1 MGPYLKTRIVR
12 LTAGRIRET
21 ARDLRKIAAVD
32 PSVRRVTEKIVL
44 DVRRHGD
51 SAVRRWSQRLD
62 GTRPRTLAATKREM
76 RLASAKVP
84 PEDIEALR
92 FVAERLRSQALLD
105 LKMVRSSTS
114 SRKGVRIARVFL
126 PFDSVGCYVPGGR
139 VAYPSSLIMSA
150 VLAKTAGVARTVVCS
165 PPLPDGGLSP
175 LVAAAAELCEVDEV
189 YKVGGAQAVAAMA
202 YGTESIEAVDKI
214 IGPGGPYVV
223 AAKQIV
229 CNDLAIDLP
238 AGPTE
243 LLIVAFEEFQ
253 DEFVARDLVAQA
265 EHSPWSMC
273 GLVTDSASNAR
284 RVISALSE
292 VLEEGTSRE
301 IARKALER
309 SFFICI
315 ARNRSDAAKF
325 ANAFA
330 PEHVQLMGSAKK
342 IAKEIKT
349 CGLLLVGDYSTSAAS
364 DYSAGSN
371 HILPTGG
378 LARSYSGLSV
388 WDFMRRAEI
397 VSCTRNGLRSI
408 AQPAILLAR
417 AEGLENHAI
426 AILERLRN

>member
-12 LTAGRIRET
+12 LTAGRICET

-32 PSVRRVTEKIVL
+32 PSVRRIAEKIVV

-51 SAVRRWSQRLD
+51 SAVRTWSQRLD
-62 GTRPRTLAATKREM
+62 ATRPRTLAATKQEI

-84 PEDIEALR
+84 PANIEALR

-105 LKMVRSSTS
+105 LKMVRSFTS
-114 SRKGVRIARVFL
+114 SRRGVRISRVFL
-126 PFDSVGCYVPGGR
+126 PFDSVGCYVPGGH

-165 PPLPDGGLSP
+165 PPLPNGALNP

-189 YKVGGAQAVAAMA
+189 YKVGGAQAIAAMA
-202 YGTESIEAVDKI
+202 YGTESIEPVDKI
-214 IGPGGPYVV
+214 VGPGGPYVL

-229 CNDLAIDLP
+229 SNDVGIDLP

-243 LLIVAFEEFQ
+243 LLILAFGKF
-253 DEFVARDLVAQA
+253 DGDIVARDLVAQA
-265 EHSPWSMC
+265 EHSRWSVC
-273 GLVTDSASNAR
+273 GLVTDSPSNAR
-284 RVISALSE
+284 SVISALSRVLDE
-292 VLEEGTSRE
+292 VAERE
-301 IARKALER
+301 IVRKALER
-309 SFFICI
+309 SFLICI
-315 ARNRSDAAKF
+315 ARNPSDAAKF